1 MQATAATLSPT
12 NLTVSMQKMFSS
24 QRAGVMPYL
33 SVGTSLWVIT
43 AFTPGIFSAS
53 DVSMERMRAWACGL
67 VRILP

>member
-1 MQATAATLSPT
+1 
-12 NLTVSMQKMFSS
+12 MQKMFSS
-24 QRAGVMPYL
+24 QRAGEMPYL
-33 SVGTSLWVIT
+33 RVGTSLWVIT